1 MDELVVSAE
10 SRWRLSQQ
18 TLGVCELAGDLRG
31 ALLDDSGQ
39 PTGWP
44 ADLMAGSAVLGDDL
58 RVQGE
63 QLTIA
68 SRHSSSVNEGHRA
81 LVALNE
87 AGHDDV
93 DRTRLLLGSCRDELL
108 RLAVGNDVA
117 RDRANALE
125 RRLASVEAQLS
136 LPPTDE

>member
-1 MDELVVSAE
+1 
-10 SRWRLSQQ
+10 
-18 TLGVCELAGDLRG
+18 
-31 ALLDDSGQ
+31 
-39 PTGWP
+39 
-44 ADLMAGSAVLGDDL
+44 MAGSAVLGDDL

-125 RRLASVEAQLS
+125 RRLAAVEAQLS